1 MNNINNNTELN
12 ISIGVIMPKNN
23 INTNDSNMDSSSTPN
38 TIVNNSNGDSTN
50 NKDDSEDISGIGNSN
65 NDLNKEL
72 IAKDS
77 EIARLKN
84 QLANEHK
91 KFQSRIANIVADK
104 NKLSTELHYY
114 ELMELDL
121 KVAEFE
127 KLKINYLK
135 LEHRYN
141 ITKELLDDSRHQ
153 LAILEKVIYDLENIK
168 FIDFIKNNDPTSFI
182 RYKEEFRK
190 ETNDEL

>member
-1 MNNINNNTELN
+1 
-12 ISIGVIMPKNN
+12 MPNNN
-23 INTNDSNMDSSSTPN
+23 INTNNSNIDSSSTPN
-38 TIVNNSNGDSTN
+38 TIVNNSNSTN

-65 NDLNKEL
+65 NNLNKEL
-72 IAKDS
+72 IAKDN